1 MIRRIFRI
9 FLFAVCVALMHAAAY
24 AQPET
29 AVQANAAGSSSSEN
43 APDVYEDQGRRDPL
57 WPLVTTSGM
66 IINYD
71 KDLFASDLTL
81 EGIMLEPGGN
91 LAIINGMIV
100 GEEDTIGMYVVQKIE
115 PNAVIL
121 LRGDESVTLKL
132 KKEE

>member
-1 MIRRIFRI
+1 MTRRISKI
-9 FLFAVCVALMHAAAY
+9 FSFAVCAALMNAAAY
-24 AQPET
+24 AQPGT
-29 AVQANAAGSSSSEN
+29 SAQEN
-43 APDVYEDQGRRDPL
+43 DVYADQGRRDPL

-81 EGIMLEPGGN
+81 EGIMLEPAGN

-100 GEEDTIGMYVVQKIE
+100 GEQDTIGMYVVQKIE